1 MNSITKIQFHQG
13 TSLILYA
20 DDILLYRPVST
31 SDDVALLQSDVSKVV
46 DWIYS
51 AGSSLNAGKTNV
63 IIFSRKFSRPVI
75 HIVIHNTVLPIVD
88 SVCFLG
94 VTLTSDLKWNT
105 HVANTCLK
113 SRQQLGIVHHT
124 FPEANSSILP

>member
-46 DWIYS
+46 DWINS
-51 AGSSLNAGKTNV
+51 AGLSLNAGKTNV

-75 HIVIHNTVLPIVD
+75 HIVIHKLYCP
-88 SVCFLG
+88 L
-94 VTLTSDLKWNT
+94 
-105 HVANTCLK
+105 
-113 SRQQLGIVHHT
+113 
-124 FPEANSSILP
+124 